1 MKETDTKSYKIWK
14 AINSIHAYW
23 SKIGENRLSDSG
35 VRIME
40 FKVLKT
46 LNTYGSLPMIKIA
59 DLNVITQGWVT
70 SLVDRLEAK
79 NLVRRVRSSNDRRV
93 VTIESTQEGTN
104 LYRAVKEVHQRYVD
118 ETLDILSE
126 EEKDFLLQKLS
137 MVEKKTIEGLNAC
150 KSSQASPHV
159 TEEPSA

>member
-1 MKETDTKSYKIWK
+1 MNETETRSLKIWK
-14 AINSIHAYW
+14 AINSIHTYW

-35 VRIME
+35 VSIME

-46 LNTYGSLPMIKIA
+46 LNTYGSLPMIRIA

-93 VTIESTQEGTN
+93 VTIESTQEGTK
-104 LYRAVKEVHQRYVD
+104 LYNAVKEVHKKYVD
-118 ETLDILSE
+118 ETLDILSD
-126 EEKDFLLQKLS
+126 EEKDMLLEKLT
-137 MVEKKTIEGLNAC
+137 MVEKKAIEGFNAC
-150 KSSQASPHV
+150 KTSNASAHV
-159 TEEPSA
+159 AEEPAH